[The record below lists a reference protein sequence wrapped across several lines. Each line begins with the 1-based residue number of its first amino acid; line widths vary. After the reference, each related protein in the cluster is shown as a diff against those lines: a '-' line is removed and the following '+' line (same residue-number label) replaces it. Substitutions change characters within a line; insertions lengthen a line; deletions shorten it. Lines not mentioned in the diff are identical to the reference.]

1 MGSRKKEWG
10 VEKDKKSVW
19 GDKRRGMSARGDK
32 KKEIVN
38 GESKERV
45 GS

>member
-1 MGSRKKEWG
+1 MRGDKKGMGSRKKEWG

-32 KKEIVN
+32 KKR
-38 GESKERV
+38 KL
-45 GS
+45 